1 VSSLTKLLIWA
12 AVVGVVF
19 AILWWKGYLL
29 QISDYARLTREELRK
44 CTWPTWD
51 ELKGSTVLIGVSIML
66 LGAFI
71 VVSDVI
77 FVYVNN
83 WILKL

>member
-1 VSSLTKLLIWA
+1 
-12 AVVGVVF
+12 VVF
-19 AILWWKGYLL
+19 GFAWYMGYV
-29 QISDYARLTREELRK
+29 QRLSNYWQETMVELRK

-51 ELKGSTVLIGVSIML
+51 ELKGSTVLVFVSIVLM
-66 LGAFI
+66 GGFI
-71 VVSDVI
+71 VVADVI